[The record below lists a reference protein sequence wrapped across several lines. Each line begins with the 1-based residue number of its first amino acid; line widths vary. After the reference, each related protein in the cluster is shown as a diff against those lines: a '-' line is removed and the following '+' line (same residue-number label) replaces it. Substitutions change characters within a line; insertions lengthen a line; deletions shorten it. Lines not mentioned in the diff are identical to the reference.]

1 MKVGFIGLGTMGASM
16 AYNCLQGGNE
26 MVVHD
31 IRRESATQHLEA
43 GAVWADSPR
52 EVAESSEIVF
62 TSLPGPTEVEA
73 VGLGDDGILE
83 GMSEGKVYFDLST
96 STPTLIRRIH
106 EEAAARGIHVLDAP
120 VSGGPRGAA
129 SRNLAIWVGGDK
141 DVFDRCKPV
150 LDSIGDKAYYVGP
163 IGCGAIAKLVHNC
176 TGYIVQAALA
186 EVFTM
191 GVKAGVEPLALW
203 QAVRKGAQGRRGTFE
218 GLAEHLLPGKFDP
231 PDFALRLARKD
242 VDLAVGVGREY
253 DVPMRLAQLTL
264 QEMTE
269 ALNRGWGHR
278 DSRVAMLL
286 QEERSGVEVRVDE
299 ALLNALLEEE
309 RAGGPGVVSFLIGM
323 PSSRQRE
330 GTVIITRLKLTNW
343 RNFTDVDVPLD
354 RAFII
359 GPNAS
364 GKSNLLDA
372 IRFLRD
378 VAKREGGGLQAA
390 VGRRGGVRQIRSL
403 SAHSGG
409 GVGIEVHLSRKS
421 GEPAEWE
428 YRLSFNV
435 ERSGIHRTLVQEEIV
450 KHRGQ
455 VLLQRPAQDDNAD
468 WFHEVL
474 I

>member
-31 IRRESATQHLEA
+31 IRREAATRHLEA
-43 GAVWADSPR
+43 GADWADSPR
-52 EVAESSEIVF
+52 EVAEASEIVF

-73 VGLGDDGILE
+73 VGLGEDGILE
-83 GMSEGKVYFDLST
+83 GMSDGKVYFDLST
-96 STPTLIRRIH
+96 STPTLIRHIH
-106 EEAAARGIHVLDAP
+106 EQAAARGVHVLDAP

-141 DVFDRCKPV
+141 EVFDRCKPV

-163 IGCGAIAKLVHNC
+163 IGCGAVAKLVHNC

-286 QEERSGVEVRVDE
+286 QEERAGVEVRVDE
-299 ALLNALLEEE
+299 ALLNAVLEEE
-309 RAGGPGVVSFLIGM
+309 RQAGGG
-323 PSSRQRE
+323 
-330 GTVIITRLKLTNW
+330 
-343 RNFTDVDVPLD
+343 
-354 RAFII
+354 
-359 GPNAS
+359 
-364 GKSNLLDA
+364 
-372 IRFLRD
+372 
-378 VAKREGGGLQAA
+378 
-390 VGRRGGVRQIRSL
+390 
-403 SAHSGG
+403 
-409 GVGIEVHLSRKS
+409 
-421 GEPAEWE
+421 
-428 YRLSFNV
+428 
-435 ERSGIHRTLVQEEIV
+435 
-450 KHRGQ
+450 
-455 VLLQRPAQDDNAD
+455 
-468 WFHEVL
+468 
-474 I
+474 

>member
-52 EVAESSEIVF
+52 EVAEASEIVF

-73 VGLGDDGILE
+73 VGLGEDGILE

-141 DVFDRCKPV
+141 EVFDRCKPV

-163 IGCGAIAKLVHNC
+163 VGCGAIAKLVHNC

-269 ALNRGWGHR
+269 AVNRGWGHR

-286 QEERSGVEVRVDE
+286 QEERAGVEVRVEE
-299 ALLNALLEEE
+299 AILNAVLEEE
-309 RAGGPGVVSFLIGM
+309 RQAGG
-323 PSSRQRE
+323 
-330 GTVIITRLKLTNW
+330 
-343 RNFTDVDVPLD
+343 
-354 RAFII
+354 
-359 GPNAS
+359 
-364 GKSNLLDA
+364 
-372 IRFLRD
+372 
-378 VAKREGGGLQAA
+378 
-390 VGRRGGVRQIRSL
+390 
-403 SAHSGG
+403 
-409 GVGIEVHLSRKS
+409 
-421 GEPAEWE
+421 
-428 YRLSFNV
+428 
-435 ERSGIHRTLVQEEIV
+435 
-450 KHRGQ
+450 
-455 VLLQRPAQDDNAD
+455 
-468 WFHEVL
+468 
-474 I
+474 

>member
-31 IRRESATQHLEA
+31 IRRESATRHLEA
-43 GAVWADSPR
+43 GADWADSPR
-52 EVAESSEIVF
+52 EVAEASEIVF

-83 GMSEGKVYFDLST
+83 GMTEGKVYFDLST

-163 IGCGAIAKLVHNC
+163 IGCGAVAKLVHNC

-286 QEERSGVEVRVDE
+286 QEERAGVEVRVDE
-299 ALLNALLEEE
+299 ELLNAVLEEE
-309 RAGGPGVVSFLIGM
+309 RSAG
-323 PSSRQRE
+323 
-330 GTVIITRLKLTNW
+330 
-343 RNFTDVDVPLD
+343 
-354 RAFII
+354 
-359 GPNAS
+359 
-364 GKSNLLDA
+364 
-372 IRFLRD
+372 
-378 VAKREGGGLQAA
+378 
-390 VGRRGGVRQIRSL
+390 
-403 SAHSGG
+403 
-409 GVGIEVHLSRKS
+409 
-421 GEPAEWE
+421 
-428 YRLSFNV
+428 
-435 ERSGIHRTLVQEEIV
+435 
-450 KHRGQ
+450 
-455 VLLQRPAQDDNAD
+455 
-468 WFHEVL
+468 
-474 I
+474 